1 LEEYH
6 VPGEYIL
13 FILPLSMWTGGSDKK
28 KISSPLFLSPSLI
41 FAQVFDIPSRG
52 TDPFESRLEY
62 IQSLFGPGG
71 SHCSDHVAVV
81 KQEKVKDKQHVF
93 DKLKEIESLGGE
105 GIMLREPKS

>member
-1 LEEYH
+1 
-6 VPGEYIL
+6 
-13 FILPLSMWTGGSDKK
+13 MRTGASDR
-28 KISSPLFLSPSLI
+28 FFFCLSPSLI

-62 IQSLFGPGG
+62 IQLLFGPGG
-71 SHCSDHVAVV
+71 SHCSDHVVVV
-81 KQEKVKDKQHVF
+81 KQDKVKDKQHVF

>member
-1 LEEYH
+1 MDP
-6 VPGEYIL
+6 VAPI
-13 FILPLSMWTGGSDKK
+13 K

>member
-1 LEEYH
+1 VHPLY
-6 VPGEYIL
+6 L
-13 FILPLSMWTGGSDKK
+13 FRLSS
-28 KISSPLFLSPSLI
+28 SLI

-71 SHCSDHVAVV
+71 SHCSDHVVVV

-93 DKLKEIESLGGE
+93 DKLKEIESFGGE